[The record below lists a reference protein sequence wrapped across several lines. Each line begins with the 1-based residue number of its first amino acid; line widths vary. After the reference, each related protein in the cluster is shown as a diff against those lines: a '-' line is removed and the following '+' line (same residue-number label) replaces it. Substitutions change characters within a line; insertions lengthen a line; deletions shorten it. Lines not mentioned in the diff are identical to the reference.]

1 MNNYIICF
9 FTKNIVLTLIQCKIK
24 GLLNFSVSDVEILAA
39 KAQTVSSD
47 PFDSEAKDFEL

>member
-1 MNNYIICF
+1 MICF